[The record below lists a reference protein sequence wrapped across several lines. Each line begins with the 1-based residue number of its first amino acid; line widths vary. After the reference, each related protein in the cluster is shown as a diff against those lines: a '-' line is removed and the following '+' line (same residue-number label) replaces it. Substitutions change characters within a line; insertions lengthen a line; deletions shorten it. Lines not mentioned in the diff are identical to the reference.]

1 MLGPLPRLHQL
12 VVAAVVILA
21 LTTVGA
27 WSALATPLPTSLGA
41 VLGALT
47 GLGVAHRLLHDPH
60 EPRRPR
66 QARTRR
72 H

>member
-12 VVAAVVILA
+12 VVAAVLIGV

-27 WSALATPLPTSLGA
+27 WSAFATPLPASLGA

-47 GLGVAHRLLHDPH
+47 GLGVSYRFLQGTEDPRG
-60 EPRRPR
+60 PRAPR
-66 QARTRR
+66 TPR